1 MLKDVES
8 PSTPTVVETTGLTE
22 EPAAPIA
29 SPNELALKEH
39 VPANEKPE
47 ILEEVVIEEV
57 SIDGMCG
64 VY

>member
-1 MLKDVES
+1 MLTEIEKNVATT
-8 PSTPTVVETTGLTE
+8 STPQRVTTHE
-22 EPAAPIA
+22 DSQA
-29 SPNELALKEH
+29 SPVLTPLNLREGE
-39 VPANEKPE
+39 PSEKPE